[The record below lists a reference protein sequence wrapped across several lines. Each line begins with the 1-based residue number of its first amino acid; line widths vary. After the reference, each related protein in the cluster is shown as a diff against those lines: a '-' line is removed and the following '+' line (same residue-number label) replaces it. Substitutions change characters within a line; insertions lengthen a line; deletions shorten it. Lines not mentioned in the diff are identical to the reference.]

1 MELLQLRYF
10 MNTAKNENISHTAQK
25 FRVPA
30 SSVSAS
36 IKKLEGE
43 LGFTLFDRT
52 ANRLRLNANGR
63 ILLRAAEAAEKE
75 FKKAR
80 IDMLNLSAAPI
91 GEINLLILT
100 NRRIVTDAISRFKL
114 DYPGISF
121 HIKHENYYEYS
132 DYSDFDIVISDKQ
145 IDIGFFEKREF
156 VREEI
161 FVAVHNKSALVQSG
175 KINLRNLT
183 DEKFVCMPKGSSLRD
198 YMDKFL
204 KEIGVAPE
212 IVIECDDPYYIRE
225 YVKMGLGVTFFP
237 EVSWRSQIDDRVT
250 LLRINDGI
258 YRNSYIYINRSS
270 SNAVKIFADT
280 LAFSV

>member
-145 IDIGFFEKREF
+145 IDIEFFEKREF